1 MMEGPR
7 LVIADEPTPGLD
19 AEAALQVMGHFR
31 EMADQ
36 GVGVFVITHDLELAL
51 QTADRILIFYEGTVA
66 EELQM
71 AKNQEGRPLGT
82 LAAPPSHPY
91 ARRLFDAVPGQ
102 GKPWRE
108 EIRRKT
114 DEA

>member
-1 MMEGPR
+1 
-7 LVIADEPTPGLD
+7 
-19 AEAALQVMGHFR
+19 
-31 EMADQ
+31 MADQ

-82 LAAPPSHPY
+82 LAAPPSH
-91 ARRLFDAVPGQ
+91 LLCQTSV
-102 GKPWRE
+102 
-108 EIRRKT
+108 
-114 DEA
+114 

>member
-1 MMEGPR
+1 
-7 LVIADEPTPGLD
+7 
-19 AEAALQVMGHFR
+19 
-31 EMADQ
+31 MADQ

-71 AKNQEGRPLGT
+71 AEEPGGKTPRT

-91 ARRLFDAVPGQ
+91 ARRLFDAVPG
-102 GKPWRE
+102 RE
-108 EIRRKT
+108 NRGGRKLGGRRMKLKAEGNFVLLRKGGQT
-114 DEA
+114 DFNGLLH